1 MNSKRYWKKFEKKL
15 YKLYP
20 CKIYFMYDEDNLCIE
35 GEKIKESINFLL
47 QVLENIPS
55 TKFKKAEL
63 YIRIH
68 YFKKWFVVRINF
80 REISSYGICFKLKEL
95 ETCIRSKGDIVN
107 ISKNGFQVLIKICKK
122 MF

>member
-1 MNSKRYWKKFEKKL
+1 M
-15 YKLYP
+15 
-20 CKIYFMYDEDNLCIE
+20 
-35 GEKIKESINFLL
+35 
-47 QVLENIPS
+47 
-55 TKFKKAEL
+55 